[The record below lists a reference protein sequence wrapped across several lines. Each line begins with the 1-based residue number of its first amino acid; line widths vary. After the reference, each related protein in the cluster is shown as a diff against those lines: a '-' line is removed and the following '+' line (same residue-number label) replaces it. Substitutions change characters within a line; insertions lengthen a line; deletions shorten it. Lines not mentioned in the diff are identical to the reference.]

1 MRVFGLARTALASA
15 SSMRVGPLATPAP
28 APHIWGMKH
37 PLNLI
42 KLCVGEDD
50 PATLEAWQMGRH
62 GPDAP
67 ARHVTRMWPRR
78 EAELVPGG
86 SLYWV
91 FKGLLLARQRIL
103 RLEEVVGADGI
114 RRCALILDR
123 EVVHTQPVPRRAFQG
138 WRYLPGDEAPDDL
151 PRAREA
157 EPSLPAAIARELA
170 DMGLR

>member
-1 MRVFGLARTALASA
+1 
-15 SSMRVGPLATPAP
+15 
-28 APHIWGMKH
+28 MKH

-50 PATLEAWQMGRH
+50 PATHEAWQLGRF
-62 GPDAP
+62 GPTAP
-67 ARHVTRMWPRR
+67 SRHITRMWPKR

-91 FKGLLLARQRIL
+91 YKGMLLARQRIL
-103 RLEEVVGADGI
+103 RLEEAVGEDGI

-123 EVVHTQPVPRRAFQG
+123 PLVRTRPVPRRAFQG

-157 EPSLPAAIARELA
+157 ESALPPTIARELA

>member
-1 MRVFGLARTALASA
+1 
-15 SSMRVGPLATPAP
+15 
-28 APHIWGMKH
+28 MKH

-50 PATLEAWQMGRH
+50 PATLEAWQMGRF

-67 ARHVTRMWPRR
+67 ARHITRMWPKR
-78 EAELVPGG
+78 EAELVSGG
-86 SLYWV
+86 SIYWV
-91 FKGLLLARQRIL
+91 FKGMLLARQRIL
-103 RLEEVVGADGI
+103 RLEELVGEDGI

-123 EVVHTQPVPRRAFQG
+123 ELVRTKPVPRRAFQG
-138 WRYLPGDEAPDDL
+138 WRYLPGEEAPDDL

-157 EPSLPAAIARELA
+157 EPSLPSTIARDLA